1 MIRVIAV
8 DDELPALR
16 RMDKLLQ
23 AFGEVEVSGLFDSA
37 KAFLEHAL
45 TVPDPIDLVLLDM
58 EMPGLH
64 GLELAR
70 RLRSFRPEI
79 HIAFLTAYE
88 SYARDAFEVEALD
101 YLLKPISETDVARL
115 LERYSKRAGRA
126 EAAAANTERSLLS
139 VRSFGPF
146 AVTTDKGETVRF
158 RNSKGRELLAY
169 LHHHGGKPVGKAQ
182 IMEELWPGGDA
193 ERTQVNLH
201 STVYQLRKDLEACG
215 LQGVVEQAKTAGGS
229 YSLRWPSEIDDD
241 VAAYER
247 ECRQFRRTSSL
258 TSVMKAIR
266 LYGDGYLSGSGY
278 GWAAPRQAELEIG
291 YAELL
296 EAMICAYVRQE
307 RYEIALA
314 PMQKWVQ
321 LLPLDE
327 KPHARMIALL
337 LLMQREKDARE
348 YYELVLEMLESR
360 EEPSILDLPHLLADP
375 ASYF

>member
-1 MIRVIAV
+1 VIRVIAV

-16 RMDKLLQ
+16 RVDKLLQ
-23 AFGEVEVSGLFDSA
+23 AFGEVEVSGLFDSPR
-37 KAFLEHAL
+37 AFLEHAL

-70 RLRSFRPEI
+70 RLRSFRPET

-101 YLLKPISETDVARL
+101 YLLKPIAEADVARL
-115 LERYSKRAGRA
+115 LERYAKRADRSDSEEGGS
-126 EAAAANTERSLLS
+126 ERSLS

-146 AVTTDKGETVRF
+146 AVTTEKGETVRF

-169 LHHHGGKPVGKAQ
+169 LHHHGGKPVGKAR
-182 IMEELWPGGDA
+182 ILEELWPGGDA

-229 YSLRWPSEIDDD
+229 YSLRWPSGIDDD
-241 VAAYER
+241 VAFYER
-247 ECRQFRRTSSL
+247 ELRQFKRTSSL
-258 TSVMKAIR
+258 TSVLKAIR

-291 YAELL
+291 YAQLL
-296 EAMICAYVRQE
+296 EAMIGAYVRQE

-327 KPHARMIALL
+327 KPHAGMIALL
-337 LLMQREKDARE
+337 LLLKREKDARE
-348 YYELVLEMLESR
+348 YCELVTEMLEPR
-360 EEPSILDLPHLLADP
+360 EEPSILDLTRILADP
-375 ASYF
+375 ASFF